1 MAVVGHLSEIL
12 QTLRRNR
19 LRTFLTAFGIFW
31 GVFMLL
37 VMLGFGRGLEKAIE
51 QDFKVFA
58 VNTVFVVPQQTS
70 KPYAGLSPGRQLR
83 FSTDDVAAIG
93 AVPGVRLALGR
104 NFMGGGGFGGG
115 GVVTR
120 GARSGTFP
128 VTAEDPA
135 YLHFEPLEISRGRFL
150 NPLDLAERRKVAVIG
165 PRVQKVLFDP
175 GEDPLGQEIR
185 VAGTVYTV
193 VGVYHSADAGGPRG
207 DFFAGRIFLPRTT
220 FAVAFARGNQV
231 GAIAALVGAE
241 RPSVEVEADIRA
253 LIKTRHRIHPDDER
267 GVRTFNREKEFRK
280 IQNLFLAISALSWF
294 VGIMTLLAGAIGV
307 SNIMMIAVAERTR
320 EIGIRKAI
328 GATPFTLMAQ
338 IIAEATLLTALAG
351 YLGIVAGVGLLEVAA
366 QVVERLPA
374 STGPR
379 LFAAP
384 EIELGKALLAAA
396 LLVVTGAM
404 AGLFPARAA
413 VAVRPVEAL
422 AHE

>member
-1 MAVVGHLSEIL
+1 MAVLGHLAEIL

-51 QDFKVFA
+51 EDFKVFA
-58 VNTVFVVPQQTS
+58 INSFFIVPQQTS
-70 KPYAGLSPGRQLR
+70 KPHAGLSPGRQVR
-83 FSTDDVAAIG
+83 FTTEDVAAVG
-93 AVPGVRLALGR
+93 AVRGVMLALGR
-104 NFMGGGGFGGG
+104 QFMGGGGFGGAG
-115 GVVTR
+115 LATR
-120 GARSGTFP
+120 GDRSASFP

-135 YLHFEPLEISRGRFL
+135 YLHFEPLEIQRGRFL

-165 PRVQKVLFDP
+165 PRVQKALFDP
-175 GEDPLGQEIR
+175 GEDPIGQEIS
-185 VAGTVYTV
+185 VGGTVYTV
-193 VGVYHSADAGGPRG
+193 IGVYHSADAGGPRG

-220 FAVAFARGNQV
+220 FALVYATGKQV
-231 GAIAALVGAE
+231 GAIAALLDGA
-241 RPSVEVEADIRA
+241 RPSAEVEADVRA
-253 LIKTRHRIHPDDER
+253 LLKARHRIHPEDER
-267 GVRTFNREKEFRK
+267 GLRTFNREKEFRK
-280 IQNLFLAISALSWF
+280 IQNLFVAISGLSWF

-328 GATPFTLMAQ
+328 GATPFSLMAQ

-351 YLGIVAGVGLLEVAA
+351 YLGIVAGVGVLELAA
-366 QVVERLPA
+366 RVVERLPA
-374 STGPR
+374 SSGPR

-384 EIELGKALLAAA
+384 EIELGRALLAAA
-396 LLVVTGAM
+396 LLVVAGAI